1 MLNTASRQRGLTI
14 VELMIGLTITAV
26 ILAIGVPSFGVWVQN
41 TRIRNAADAVMNGM
55 NLARGEAVRRNTA
68 VMFELATDSSWT
80 VTVNGNLI
88 QERPAADGSADITV
102 TPNAGATQVTFNGVG
117 AVIANTDD
125 SASITQVDIESDL
138 ASTTEGAR
146 PLRVVVSRAGSI
158 RMCDPGV
165 AADDPRTC

>member
-1 MLNTASRQRGLTI
+1 MLSTARRQRGLTI

-55 NLARGEAVRRNTA
+55 NLARGEAVRRNNA
-68 VMFELATDSSWT
+68 VMFELSADSSWT

-102 TPNAGATQVTFNGVG
+102 TPNTGATQVTFNGVG
-117 AVIANTDD
+117 AVVANTDD
-125 SASITQVDIESDL
+125 SVSITQVDIASDL
-138 ASTTEGAR
+138 AGTTEGAR

-158 RMCDPGV
+158 RMCDPNV
-165 AADDPRTC
+165 ATDDPRTC